1 MSIEPEGL
9 LTVVSH
15 DEQRETIFGQ
25 SVEAVRETQDFLL
38 GCAMSVVTDLGPHV
52 VGSAF
57 LGACANFLLAFYTP
71 ESVQEILE
79 GVIPNLKPMH
89 DDIVAAYLQKNTA
102 GSA

>member
-1 MSIEPEGL
+1 MSTEPEGL
-9 LTVVSH
+9 LTVVGH

-25 SVEAVRETQDFLL
+25 NVEAVRGAQDFLL
-38 GCAMSVVTDLGPHV
+38 GFAMSMVKDFGPNV

-89 DDIVAAYLQKNTA
+89 DDIVAAYLQTNTA